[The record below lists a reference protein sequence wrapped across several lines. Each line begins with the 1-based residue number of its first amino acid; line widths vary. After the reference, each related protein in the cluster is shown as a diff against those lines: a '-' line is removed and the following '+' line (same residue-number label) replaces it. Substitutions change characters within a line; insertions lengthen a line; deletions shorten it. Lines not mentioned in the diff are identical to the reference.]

1 MCITALTMLFHNLSR
16 FFVTLIGIGFAFF
29 LAAAQIGLLI
39 GWCNTN
45 SAIIRHAQVD
55 VWVMAR
61 QTKACDYGTA
71 IPKQRLYQVRSI
83 AGVAWA
89 EGMTMSWNIWQ
100 RPDGQRLNVEL
111 VGLDTSGVGG
121 PWDMRQGTVDVVHL
135 PHSVIVDHLSL
146 RGLGIEGMGEEV
158 EMLGRRAVVRGLSQ
172 GVRTF
177 TASPFVFTSIE
188 SAIKYDKR
196 YREDEITY
204 VLVRRADG
212 YTSAQVR
219 DAIAGN
225 LHHVEALTSQEFA
238 IRTMQYWMLETGVGI
253 TVVMT
258 AVLGFLV
265 GAIIMSQTLY
275 GITQDHLSNY
285 ATLLALGFSRGKL
298 VVMIVLQSC
307 VTGLSGIALGTAGF
321 VSAARASIT
330 TPIPL
335 EMIDLVYAALIG
347 IFLLCCVGASFLSVR
362 SLFRLDPVTV
372 FKS

>member
-45 SAIIRHAQVD
+45 SAIIRHARVD

-61 QTKACDYGTA
+61 QTKAFDYGTA
-71 IPKQRLYQVRSI
+71 IPQQRLYQVRSI

-100 RPDGQRLNVEL
+100 RPDGQRVNVEL

-135 PHSVIVDHLSL
+135 PHSVIVDHLYL

-204 VLVRRADG
+204 VLVRCADG

-219 DAIAGN
+219 DAIARN

-285 ATLLALGFSRGKL
+285 ATLLALGFARGKL

-321 VSAARASIT
+321 VSAARASVT

-335 EMIDLVYAALIG
+335 EMLDLVYAALIG
-347 IFLLCCVGASFLSVR
+347 IFLLCCVAASFLSVR

>member
-1 MCITALTMLFHNLSR
+1 MFTTALTMLFHNLSR
-16 FFVTLIGIGFAFF
+16 FCVTLIGISFAFF
-29 LAAAQIGLLI
+29 LAAAQVGLLV

-45 SAIIRHAQVD
+45 SAIIRHARVD

-61 QTKACDYGTA
+61 QTKAFDYGTA

-100 RPDGQRLNVEL
+100 RPDGQRVNVEL

-135 PHSVIVDHLSL
+135 PHSVIVDHLYL

-204 VLVRRADG
+204 VLVRCADG
-212 YTSAQVR
+212 YTAEQVR
-219 DAIAGN
+219 DAIAQN
-225 LHHVEALTSQEFA
+225 IPHIEALTAQQFA
-238 IRTMQYWMLETGVGI
+238 RRTMQYWMLETGVGI
-253 TVVMT
+253 PVVIT
-258 AVLGFLV
+258 ALLGFLV

-285 ATLLALGFSRGKL
+285 ATLLALGFYRCKL
-298 VVMIVLQSC
+298 VVMIVLQSF
-307 VTGLSGIALGTAGF
+307 VTGLSGIAIGTAGF
-321 VSAARASIT
+321 VCAACASAT

-347 IFLLCCVGASFLSVR
+347 IFLVCCLAASFISVR